1 MADSTTL
8 LTVSTI
14 LNNIIVIISIGAI
27 GSIIV
32 AALAGFIAWFYD
44 KFFVGPMHQHDFDA
58 LDSINIL
65 DQVSK
70 LPRYPRGDPAAKSG
84 DTVD

>member
-1 MADSTTL
+1 MTDSTTL
-8 LTVSTI
+8 LHASTI
-14 LNNIIVIISIGAI
+14 LNNIIIFLGLTLI
-27 GSIIV
+27 GSVIV
-32 AALAGFIAWFYD
+32 AAVAGFIAWFYD
-44 KFFVGPMHQHDFDA
+44 KFFVGPMHDHDFDA

-70 LPRYPRGDPAAKSG
+70 LPRYPNGDPAAKSG